1 MSGHVE
7 KYAKPANV
15 EEYVR
20 SAVQGFLGDP
30 PDTEFQRGYL
40 ASLLV
45 LAEEAL
51 GLRMDLPPFAEA
63 HKLCF
68 SAQYRVNRA
77 RRDLASCMRQVEELI
92 EECE

>member
-1 MSGHVE
+1 MSADIYDYIKSSVAA
-7 KYAKPANV
+7 Y
-15 EEYVR
+15 
-20 SAVQGFLGDP
+20 LLDP

-77 RRDLASCMRQVEELI
+77 RRDLASCMRQVEDLI
-92 EECE
+92 DEECE

>member
-1 MSGHVE
+1 MS
-7 KYAKPANV
+7 ANIYDYIKSSV
-15 EEYVR
+15 AAYL
-20 SAVQGFLGDP
+20 QDP

-40 ASLLV
+40 AALLV

-68 SAQYRVNRA
+68 STQYRVNRT
-77 RRDLASCMRQVEELI
+77 RRDLAVCFRQVEDLI
-92 EECE
+92 NEECE